1 MKRILQI
8 LALLSLTVIVNGQ
21 TWAPTGAKWTYGVS
35 YAFSP
40 HIDYR
45 EWISTGD
52 TIVGGHTCKL
62 IKNMGSDVNMANL
75 DKLITYE
82 EGNIVYWYNINQFTV
97 LYDFN
102 KNAGDT
108 WTIFNDTCS
117 ALVTVDSTGFDTING
132 YPLKALYLSSDDG
145 VFSGKALEHIGNLD
159 GPAPYFLFH
168 CTGII
173 VDGSFYTGLRCYEDS
188 VFGFY
193 NFEIAPSCDY
203 VYTGMDEPATKSGVQ
218 LFPNPATDRL
228 NIRTTLYGKI
238 TFIIYNMTGDVVLT
252 GISENLAPISTARL
266 ATGLYTLELKAGGQ
280 TLRQSFEVKR

>member
-1 MKRILQI
+1 
-8 LALLSLTVIVNGQ
+8 
-21 TWAPTGAKWTYGVS
+21 
-35 YAFSP
+35 
-40 HIDYR
+40 
-45 EWISTGD
+45 
-52 TIVGGHTCKL
+52 
-62 IKNMGSDVNMANL
+62 
-75 DKLITYE
+75 
-82 EGNIVYWYNINQFTV
+82 
-97 LYDFN
+97 
-102 KNAGDT
+102 
-108 WTIFNDTCS
+108 
-117 ALVTVDSTGFDTING
+117 
-132 YPLKALYLSSDDG
+132 LKALYLSSDDG